1 MRMPLSFVRP
11 FLACLLLALL
21 AACANGG
28 SRNELRDRALF
39 AYAGAV
45 RWGQID
51 DALSLVDPVYL
62 EKHPFTALD
71 RSRFEQ
77 VRITGYDVKG
87 SEQLDENRLGQ
98 IVEIR
103 LVNEHTQA
111 ERSIVDR
118 QIWQWDEARKTW
130 WLTTGL
136 PDITATR

>member
-1 MRMPLSFVRP
+1 MSASFFRPL
-11 FLACLLLALL
+11 LACLLLALL
-21 AACANGG
+21 AACASGG
-28 SRNELRDRALF
+28 SRNELRDRTL
-39 AYAGAV
+39 YVYGGAI

-51 DALSLVDPVYL
+51 DALALVDPAYL

-71 RSRFEQ
+71 RARLEQ

-87 SEQLDENRLGQ
+87 SEQLSENEIGQ

-111 ERSIVDR
+111 ERVITDR
-118 QIWQWDEARKTW
+118 QLWRWDEARRTW

-136 PDITATR
+136 PNITGSR

>member
-1 MRMPLSFVRP
+1 MCASFFRPL
-11 FLACLLLALL
+11 LACLLLALL
-21 AACANGG
+21 AACASGG
-28 SRNELRDRALF
+28 SRNELRDRTLY
-39 AYAGAV
+39 AYGGAV

-51 DALSLVDPVYL
+51 DALSLVDPAYL

-71 RSRFEQ
+71 RARFEQ

-87 SEQLDENRLGQ
+87 SEQIDENQIGQ

-111 ERSIVDR
+111 ERVVMDR
-118 QIWQWDEARKTW
+118 QLWRWDEANRTW

-136 PDITATR
+136 PNITGSR